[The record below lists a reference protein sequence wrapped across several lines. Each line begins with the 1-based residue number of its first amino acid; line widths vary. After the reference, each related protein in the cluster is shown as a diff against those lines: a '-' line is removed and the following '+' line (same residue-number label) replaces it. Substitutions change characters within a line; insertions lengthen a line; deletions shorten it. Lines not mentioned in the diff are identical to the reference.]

1 MYVCMYVCP
10 SHRRCFCLQIQ
21 PRLQVVAPLTL
32 DLGRFAEFDDQIEG
46 PRDDDVSATLRA
58 GGYSYTLYAIVV
70 HDGGMCVVDC
80 SHSLTLGRT
89 VPTDKLASSSWR
101 VPCAARLQLAVALA
115 QHAYSWR

>member
-1 MYVCMYVCP
+1 MHVCMPVASLFLP
-10 SHRRCFCLQIQ
+10 AIQ

-32 DLGRFAEFDDQIEG
+32 DLGRFSEFDDQFEG
-46 PRDDDVSATLRA
+46 LRDDGVSATLRA
-58 GGYSYTLYAIVV
+58 GGSSYTLYAIVV

-101 VPCAARLQLAVALA
+101 VPCAARLQLLQLAVALA